1 MARRGAFLLAW
12 MPASALIWGAA
23 GLLAAQASVVADLP
37 YRIGADR
44 RVITQVTIDGKG
56 PFDFLVDTA
65 ASRSMMF
72 EHLRARLGLAASD
85 RNLLT
90 VYGMNNVGAAVPV
103 KPRELKLA
111 DETLTGLTMG
121 VLPDDTDISD
131 GVLGMDA
138 LSRYLV
144 ILDRKALRMRLLEP
158 DSQADLPYRDWPSAE
173 LSARPLKDGAVKF
186 WTMRTSIGGTKI
198 TTLLDMGS
206 GVTMLNWA
214 AAKKLGYKRTA
225 FPADGVPKKLRDA
238 LGTIE
243 PVGVVTGQTIW
254 AGGRLFAD
262 QTIIIANAG
271 VFRYFGL
278 EDSPAAIAGP
288 GLLGDHSLAIDFSGH
303 RLYIGPDV
311 NK

>member
-12 MPASALIWGAA
+12 VPVCGLVLCGWAAAARASI
-23 GLLAAQASVVADLP
+23 VADLP

-44 RVITQVTIDGKG
+44 RVVTEVYVDGEG

-85 RNLLT
+85 RQLLT
-90 VYGMNNVGAAVPV
+90 VYGMNNVGTAVPV
-103 KPRELKLA
+103 QPRTLQLA
-111 DETLTGLTMG
+111 DQKLTGLTMG
-121 VLPDDTDISD
+121 VLPDDTDMSD

-144 ILDRKALRMRLLEP
+144 ILDRKALRLRLLEP
-158 DSQADLPYRDWPSAE
+158 HSSGAMPFHDWPSAE
-173 LSARPLKDGAVKF
+173 LTPRPLKDTGVKF

-214 AAKKLGYKRTA
+214 AAKMLGYKRTS
-225 FPADGVPKKLRDA
+225 FPADGVPKRLRDA

-243 PVGVVTGQTIW
+243 PVGMVTGQTIW
-254 AGGRLFAD
+254 AGGNLFAD

-278 EDSPAAIAGP
+278 EDTPAAIAGP
-288 GLLGDHSLAIDFSGH
+288 GLLGDHSLAIDFAGR
-303 RLYIGPDV
+303 RLYIGPDAS
-311 NK
+311 K

>member
-1 MARRGAFLLAW
+1 
-12 MPASALIWGAA
+12 
-23 GLLAAQASVVADLP
+23 
-37 YRIGADR
+37 
-44 RVITQVTIDGKG
+44 
-56 PFDFLVDTA
+56 
-65 ASRSMMF
+65 
-72 EHLRARLGLAASD
+72 
-85 RNLLT
+85 
-90 VYGMNNVGAAVPV
+90 
-103 KPRELKLA
+103 
-111 DETLTGLTMG
+111 
-121 VLPDDTDISD
+121 
-131 GVLGMDA
+131 
-138 LSRYLV
+138 
-144 ILDRKALRMRLLEP
+144 
-158 DSQADLPYRDWPSAE
+158 
-173 LSARPLKDGAVKF
+173 
-186 WTMRTSIGGTKI
+186 MRTSIGGTKI